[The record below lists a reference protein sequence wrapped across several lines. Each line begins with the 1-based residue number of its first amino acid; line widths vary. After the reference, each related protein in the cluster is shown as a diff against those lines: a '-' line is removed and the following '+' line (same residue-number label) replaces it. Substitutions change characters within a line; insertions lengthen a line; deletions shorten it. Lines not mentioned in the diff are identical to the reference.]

1 MSLQAKEAELQLIDK
16 LLDDSSLTPVKFRQW
31 KQHNEDL
38 YQEIEKIA
46 AKKKQTQ
53 TTPQGKTATSDDDGA
68 RRLSLSDGEQ
78 LVDAEL
84 PSDGGSALESEHE
97 HVAGYTDPRSERA
110 DSSSS
115 DNYFFIWADKYS
127 PCACPR

>member
-1 MSLQAKEAELQLIDK
+1 MFQAKEAELQLIDK
-16 LLDDSSLTPVKFRQW
+16 LLEDSSLTPMKYRQW

-46 AKKKQTQ
+46 KEKKRTQ
-53 TTPQGKTATSDDDGA
+53 TTPQAKPATPDDDGA

-78 LVDAEL
+78 LVDPEL
-84 PSDGGSALESEHE
+84 PSDGDLAERTGSH
-97 HVAGYTDPRSERA
+97 SERA

-115 DNYFFIWADKYS
+115 ENYFFIWAQPAHFKILTNQS
-127 PCACPR
+127 LFFCF